1 MSDLDYPERRSGV
14 HSWRSLWTCMVRL
27 PICEGIAILKF
38 VDNMTDAQRTDAARS
53 VLILESAVALVQV
66 IIAMVTGNAASWFAA
81 MFVIVLGTIAWVV
94 LTPDE

>member
-1 MSDLDYPERRSGV
+1 V
-14 HSWRSLWTCMVRL
+14 
-27 PICEGIAILKF
+27 KF
-38 VDNMTDAQRTDAARS
+38 LENQTREQRIDAARS

-66 IIAMVTGNAASWFAA
+66 IIAMVTGNAANWFAA